1 MIFNKSVAVVIPV
14 YNVGSKA
21 IEVISTIPDF
31 VDKIYLVDDNCPL
44 KTGEIVEKHFKNISK
59 LKVLYNSK
67 NLGVGGAVK
76 IGYVESLKNNFDFIV
91 KIDGDGQMN
100 PIDIIKLIEPLQNNY
115 EYTKGN
121 RFLDRIE
128 FEHYP
133 IVRFYGN
140 IFLSFLS
147 KLSTGY
153 WDIFDPINGFTCI
166 KKSALKKINLQ
177 KISDGYFFE
186 TDLLCNLYLSK
197 VKVKDVPINIK
208 YFDNHI
214 QNLNIFK
221 ETVNFFIKNISRIY
235 RRINYTYFSNNFTIG
250 SFFISSS
257 FLLFL
262 FSLFFGSYNWIKYS
276 FVMNS
281 FAPTGIIVISATFL
295 LISIIFFGAFLVIDS
310 NNNPNKN

>member
-21 IEVISTIPDF
+21 IEVISNIPDF
-31 VDKIYLVDDNCPL
+31 VDKIYLVDDSCPL
-44 KTGEIVEKHFKNISK
+44 KTGEIVEKHFKNIKK
-59 LKVLYNSK
+59 LRVLYNSK

-100 PIDIIKLIEPLQNNY
+100 SMDIIKLIDPLQNNY

-128 FEHYP
+128 FENYP

-147 KLSTGY
+147 KLSTVY

-166 KKSALKKINLQ
+166 KNSSLKRINLQ
-177 KISDGYFFE
+177 KVSDGYFFE
-186 TDLLCNLYLSK
+186 TDLLYNLYLLK

-208 YFDNHI
+208 YFENHI
-214 QNLNIFK
+214 QNLSIYK
-221 ETVNFFIKNISRIY
+221 ETINFFIKNVSRIY
-235 RRINYTYFSNNFTIG
+235 RRINFAYFGNNFTIG
-250 SFFISSS
+250 SFFILSS

-262 FSLFFGSYNWIKYS
+262 FSIFFGGYNWIKYS
-276 FVMNS
+276 FVLNN